1 MGIYIELN
9 NFEVP
14 KRLIFLKTEIRY
26 GAPNY
31 LEMIRELKEHHEMT
45 NEKIAFLLPVSRSIN
60 GK

>member
-14 KRLIFLKTEIRY
+14 KNLLYLKAEVKY

-31 LEMIRELKEHHEMT
+31 MEMIRELKEHHEMT
-45 NEKIAFLLPVSRSIN
+45 C
-60 GK
+60 